1 MTQQMDALDRA
12 RSYGVRMNESLD
24 SEQIA
29 ALHKVERNETVYWTD
44 ERLARVTRLR
54 LIGYN
59 RFEYP
64 RWDISYCYGELKDG
78 TPVRVQVPFSN
89 LRRNWAADI
98 IAFARQDGVYAKG
111 LGILDND
118 VVSRLYG

>member
-12 RSYGVRMNESLD
+12 RSYGVRMDESLD

-29 ALHKVERNETVYWTD
+29 AMHQVKREETVYWTD
-44 ERLARVTRLR
+44 QRLARVTRLR

-59 RFEYP
+59 RREYP

-78 TPVRVQVPFSN
+78 TPVRVQLPFYN
-89 LRRNWAADI
+89 LGKLWAAEI
-98 IAFARQDGVYAKG
+98 IKWARQEHVYAKG
-111 LGILDND
+111 LGLLDED